1 MNKNKYRVFWRIFLL
16 LFCIGI
22 FFNGQVYAAESN
34 GDYLQYQEPKP
45 ANSTSWISTVSYVFS
60 LLITFA
66 AVIGLAYFASRFLG
80 KKLGSL
86 SASGSSRVINTL
98 SFGANRA
105 VYTVEIAGKFL
116 VLGVTDHGI
125 TVLQEIT
132 NPEEIEK
139 MKVEQEELTVPIN
152 QFDTIFQKQLAS
164 LQRFSQTFPT
174 AFGDLQSKQKH
185 ESGKR

>member
-1 MNKNKYRVFWRIFLL
+1 MNKNNYQAFLRLFLL

-22 FFNGQVYAAESN
+22 FFSGQVYAVESN

-45 ANSTSWISTVSYVFS
+45 TTSTSWLSMVSYVLS

-105 VYTVEIAGKFL
+105 VYIVEIAGKFL
-116 VLGVTDHGI
+116 VLGVTDHTI

-139 MKVEQEELTVPIN
+139 MKAEQSTAAIN

-174 AFGDLQSKQKH
+174 AFGDMQSKQKN

>member
-1 MNKNKYRVFWRIFLL
+1 M
-16 LFCIGI
+16 GI
-22 FFNGQVYAAESN
+22 FFVGQVYAAESN

-45 ANSTSWISTVSYVFS
+45 GTSVSWFSTASYVFS
-60 LLITFA
+60 LIITFA
-66 AVIGLAYFASRFLG
+66 VVIGLAYFASRFLG

-86 SASGSSRVINTL
+86 SANGSSRVISML

-116 VLGVTDHGI
+116 VLGVTDQSI

-132 NPEEIEK
+132 NPEEIERLK
-139 MKVEQEELTVPIN
+139 EEQLAMPEN

-164 LQRFSQTFPT
+164 LQRISQTFPT
-174 AFGDLQSKQKH
+174 AFGVMQGKQKH

>member
-1 MNKNKYRVFWRIFLL
+1 ML

-22 FFNGQVYAAESN
+22 FLNGQVYATETN

-45 ANSTSWISTVSYVFS
+45 AASISWLSTVSYVLS

-66 AVIGLAYFASRFLG
+66 AVIALAYFASRFLG

-86 SASGSSRVINTL
+86 SANGSSRVINTL

-105 VYTVEIAGKFL
+105 VYTVEIAGKYL
-116 VLGVTDHGI
+116 ILGVTDHAI

-139 MKVEQEELTVPIN
+139 MQAEQLEQLRIPIKN
-152 QFDTIFQKQLAS
+152 FDTIFQKQLAS
-164 LQRFSQTFPT
+164 LQKFSQTFPT
-174 AFGDLQSKQKH
+174 AFGDMQSKQKH